1 MKTIFLT
8 LAAFSLVLI
17 IGCQENTIN
26 EPANVLMKDSETLYS
41 SNMIKVNY
49 DLKDPISGISTI
61 SGRVTYSLQLVDE
74 GMGPRASRQF
84 IVQINM
90 DSKLEDK
97 FGMMHM
103 EWRVEGRSEDVLYV
117 SEDGILLLQK
127 SYPITNRTDVVVLVT
142 YLVTT
147 DGIGISSLVLAPLE
161 K

>member
-1 MKTIFLT
+1 MKTI
-8 LAAFSLVLI
+8 LASLVALSLILI

-26 EPANVLMKDSETLYS
+26 EPANVLTKTSESLYT
-41 SNMIKVNY
+41 SNMIKVDY
-49 DLKDPISGISTI
+49 ELRDPISGISTL

-147 DGIGISSLVLAPLE
+147 DGIGISNLALVPLE